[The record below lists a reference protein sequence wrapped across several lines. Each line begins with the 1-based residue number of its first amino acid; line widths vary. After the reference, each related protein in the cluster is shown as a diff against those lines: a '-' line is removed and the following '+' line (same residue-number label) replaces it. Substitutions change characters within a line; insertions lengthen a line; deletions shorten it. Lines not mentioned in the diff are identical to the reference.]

1 MATILRVELSKE
13 MARRIF
19 RERTRLGLSQGELAN
34 MIGENY
40 MQIHKYET
48 CVFKKIKVS
57 SLSKLAQAMKVD
69 IRYLLCEDL
78 VDYIQEINQE
88 IVNLS
93 QSDLIKVYNLIKKF
107 KSLKGLV

>member
-1 MATILRVELSKE
+1 MAIMRIELTKE
-13 MARRIF
+13 MSRRIF
-19 RERTRLGLSQGELAN
+19 RERTRLGLSQKELGDL
-34 MIGENY
+34 IGESY

-48 CVFKKIKVS
+48 NVFKKIKVA
-57 SLSKLAQAMKVD
+57 SLSRLAQAMKVD

-78 VDYIQEINQE
+78 VDYIAEINSE

-93 QSDLIKVYNLIKKF
+93 QKDLIKVYNLIKQF